1 MAIYAAA
8 HGLPFMATYP
18 LEGTG
23 IFRHRSILGPD
34 KVRVMESP
42 FSGEKVCLVKPLVP
56 EVCLVHVQ
64 RADPE
69 GNAQMWGPLGDVRGT
84 ANAGK
89 MIIVAAEEIVDQATI
104 LEEPYKTIVP
114 GFRVNAVI
122 HEPWGAHP
130 SDVFEHYY
138 RDIWFQA
145 AYAEASKTVE
155 GFQKF
160 MDEWVYGVEN
170 RAEYLE
176 KLGRKKKE
184 ELRWRKQE

>member
-1 MAIYAAA
+1 
-8 HGLPFMATYP
+8 
-18 LEGTG
+18 
-23 IFRHRSILGPD
+23 
-34 KVRVMESP
+34 
-42 FSGEKVCLVKPLVP
+42 
-56 EVCLVHVQ
+56 
-64 RADPE
+64 
-69 GNAQMWGPLGDVRGT
+69 
-84 ANAGK
+84 